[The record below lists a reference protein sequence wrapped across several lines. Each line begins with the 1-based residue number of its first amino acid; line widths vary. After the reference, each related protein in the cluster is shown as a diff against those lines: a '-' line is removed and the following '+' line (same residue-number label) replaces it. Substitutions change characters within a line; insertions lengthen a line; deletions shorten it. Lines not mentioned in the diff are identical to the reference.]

1 MPLIDL
7 KTDLKSLKYGLDR
20 RGLGSS
26 KEPFITK
33 AIPEGETPGA
43 SLDVLLRQGSIL
55 SSANDTSRLFQ
66 LFKTTRGLSFIA
78 TQNILSRGSVKTEA
92 TTGPAYKGGN
102 INQGVYLPTSTL
114 AQTAVGFTGT
124 HLNLL
129 GLDPSSP
136 AAGIVEG
143 GLFPGGGL
151 IRYEQAAFSFN
162 QEGLNR
168 LVKLKEDKIDLN
180 PNDTELLS
188 YDGGPGS
195 VLGIGKTRISRTSN
209 TTGINPYGNP
219 DGGFKSVSFSKVNNS
234 KSNLDLGNS
243 LGASYDYFTYSE
255 ISGLEVPDPDAEI
268 LGVNPVD
275 GTQLN
280 RFGPQDGNKTLSTLE
295 DSDTLITSAK
305 NVSETKVSAA
315 KTYFNDN
322 SPSGSISD
330 ITYGAGSN
338 SSIDNR
344 STTTDALSNSKTRES
359 QAKTYFNENSPKG
372 TISDVTHGVVA
383 DNGIIT
389 LKSAYT
395 KGENASIKQKGSSNP
410 DYKTTSYEAGDDI
423 EGDKFNKAKT
433 KSLNTSVAN
442 TKPDNDQLFKFYL
455 NFIDPDTP
463 GTNNYLYWQAYIE
476 NFNDQIGAEYD
487 SYNYVGRGYPLFKY
501 KGFSRKVGLDFTIVA
516 NSSDEIIPIYQKLN
530 TLIQRLAPNYSSEGY
545 LRGSFV
551 KLTFGDYFNN
561 VPCILDGFSISPIF
575 DAGFDITDGK
585 QLAKAIKVSGFNFTP
600 IADNNNKLI
609 DNTSNFISV

>member
-43 SLDVLLRQGSIL
+43 SLDVLLRQGSIV

-66 LFKTTRGLSFIA
+66 LFTTTRGLSFIA
-78 TQNILSRGSVKTEA
+78 NQNILSRGSVKTEA
-92 TTGPAYKGGN
+92 ATGPAYAGGN
-102 INQGVYLPTSTL
+102 VNQGVYLPTSTL
-114 AQTAVGFTGT
+114 AQAGVGFTGT

-151 IRYEQAAFSFN
+151 VRYEQAAIDFN
-162 QEGLNR
+162 QAGLNR

-188 YDGGPGS
+188 YSGGPGS
-195 VLGIGKTRISRTSN
+195 VLGIGNTRIRRTSN
-209 TTGINPYGNP
+209 TTGINQYGNP
-219 DGGFKSVSFSKVNNS
+219 DGGFKSLSFSKVNNS
-234 KSNLDLGNS
+234 KSNLDLSNL
-243 LGASYDYFTYSE
+243 LGASYDYFTFSE
-255 ISGLEVPDPDAEI
+255 VNGIEVPDPDAEI

-280 RFGPQDGNKTLSTLE
+280 RFGPQDNNKTLSTLE
-295 DSDTLITSAK
+295 DSNALITS
-305 NVSETKVSAA
+305 
-315 KTYFNDN
+315 
-322 SPSGSISD
+322 SIL
-330 ITYGAGSN
+330 TAG
-338 SSIDNR
+338 I
-344 STTTDALSNSKTRES
+344 KES
-359 QAKTYFNENSPKG
+359 QAKTLFLDNSPEG
-372 TISDVTHGVVA
+372 EQLTTYGVTSKNKIV
-383 DNGIIT
+383 T

-395 KGENASIKQKGSSNP
+395 KGDNASIKQKGSANP
-410 DYKTTSYEAGDDI
+410 NYKTTSYEAGNDI
-423 EGDKFNKAKT
+423 TEDKFNKAK
-433 KSLNTSVAN
+433 SRQLNTSTSN
-442 TKPDNDQLFKFYL
+442 TKPDDNQLFKFYL
-455 NFIDPDTP
+455 NFIDPDNP
-463 GTNNYLYWQAYIE
+463 GANNYLYWQAYVE
-476 NFNDQIGAEYD
+476 NFNDQIGADYD
-487 SYNYVGRGYPLFKY
+487 SYNYVGRGYPLFRY
-501 KGFSRKVGLDFTIVA
+501 KSFNRKIGLDFTIVA
-516 NSSDEIIPIYQKLN
+516 NSSDQIIPIYQKLN
-530 TLIQRLAPNYSSEGY
+530 TLIQRLAPNYSNQGY

-575 DAGFDITDGK
+575 DAGFDITDGQ
-585 QLAKAIKVSGFNFTP
+585 QLAKAIKVSVFNFTP
-600 IADNNNKLI
+600 IPDNNNQLI
-609 DNTSNFISV
+609 SNNSRFISV